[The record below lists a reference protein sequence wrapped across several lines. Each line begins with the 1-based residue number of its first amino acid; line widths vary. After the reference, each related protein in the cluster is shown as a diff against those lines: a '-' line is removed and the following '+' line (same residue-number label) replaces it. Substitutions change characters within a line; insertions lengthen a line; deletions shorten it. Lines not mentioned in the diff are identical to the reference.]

1 MKYIVSV
8 AIDGRMDVEVEAGSI
23 REAREKALFA
33 AADADFNAI
42 DFISLN
48 AVNVTDEEGNL
59 TDY

>member
-1 MKYIVSV
+1 MKYIVSIAV
-8 AIDGRMDVEVEAGSI
+8 DGRTDVEVEADSI

-42 DFISLN
+42 DFITLS

-59 TDY
+59 IDY

>member
-8 AIDGRMDVEVEAGSI
+8 AIDGRMDVEVEADSI
-23 REAREKALFA
+23 HEAREKALFA

-42 DFISLN
+42 DVITLS

-59 TDY
+59 IDY